1 MSSWA
6 RPSAARFLYR
16 CAPERAPP
24 IAVIRRELDAAL
36 PGGTSATKDR
46 SPWFRTSSYRAA
58 SEAIVP
64 SSNLSTKNTSG
75 SVSMPTSPGYLAAM
89 PSVTVAGFG
98 IRRSSTA
105 AAPIKRSPIND
116 RTAILDAL
124 MVPRGLSRHSQ
135 PAYLPMPPRI
145 AGDSRRKTLKYDAL
159 TDDELSL
166 TPSATRPRAPS
177 PASGSLSRDRAG
189 LLVLLGFLFEGIC
202 PEPVSRRPASLSAAG
217 GGSIPPCGSHV
228 WTLSTLGCDRYPRLR
243 PTTPRAAPS
252 SRAIG
257 PSPTWLPR
265 WGLPSA
271 LLPA

>member
-1 MSSWA
+1 M
-6 RPSAARFLYR
+6 RFLYR
-16 CAPERAPP
+16 RALELSPP
-24 IAVIRRELDAAL
+24 TVVMRSDRVPVL
-36 PGGTSATKDR
+36 PGGTSVTKDR
-46 SPWFRTSSYRAA
+46 LPWFRTPSYRAA

-145 AGDSRRKTLKYDAL
+145 AGDSRRQTLKYDAL
-159 TDDELSL
+159 TNDELSL
-166 TPSATRPRAPS
+166 NPSAAGLRAPPGSSGRGPRTAPRAPS
-177 PASGSLSRDRAG
+177 PASGSLSR
-189 LLVLLGFLFEGIC
+189 E
-202 PEPVSRRPASLSAAG
+202 S
-217 GGSIPPCGSHV
+217 
-228 WTLSTLGCDRYPRLR
+228 
-243 PTTPRAAPS
+243 
-252 SRAIG
+252 
-257 PSPTWLPR
+257 
-265 WGLPSA
+265 
-271 LLPA
+271 